1 RRYTA
6 LAPGD
11 DPARAFAARARRRRQ
26 GQPIMQIAAD
36 TRAAAQSR
44 IRLELLANLVR
55 KDLKVK
61 YKSSALGFAWSLA
74 NPVLYLA
81 VFTLVSSLF
90 GGIPSF
96 PVYFMSGLLVWNF
109 FNLATLTAT
118 GSVVGN
124 ANLVKKVPFPGLGV
138 APALCRLS
146 GG

>member
-1 RRYTA
+1 VR
-6 LAPGD
+6 G
-11 DPARAFAARARRRRQ
+11 Q

-90 GGIPSF
+90 GGIPYF
-96 PVYFMSGLLVWNF
+96 PVYFMFGLLVWNF
-109 FNLATLTAT
+109 FSLATLTAT

-124 ANLVKKVPFPGLGV
+124 ANLVKKVPFPRMVL
-138 APALCRLS
+138 PLS
-146 GG
+146 